1 MATYLISPISSG
13 VLEGS
18 WVAIDCARIRVITDM
33 MRNDHTHL
41 DKGHHI
47 CNPISV
53 KRPEDFSG
61 KCVFTAK
68 QLISI
73 CKSELHKAV
82 FRMPR

>member
-1 MATYLISPISSG
+1 
-13 VLEGS
+13 
-18 WVAIDCARIRVITDM
+18 M
-33 MRNDHTHL
+33 MRNDHTYL

-68 QLISI
+68 QLFSI

-82 FRMPR
+82 FRMPRCIGIHSLKRCLSNCME